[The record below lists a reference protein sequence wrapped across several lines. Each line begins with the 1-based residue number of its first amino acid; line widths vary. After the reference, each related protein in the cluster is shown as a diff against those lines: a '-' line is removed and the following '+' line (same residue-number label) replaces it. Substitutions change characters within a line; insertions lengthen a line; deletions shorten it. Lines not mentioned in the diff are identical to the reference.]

1 MFRLQKG
8 VQENDAVEVLVRS
21 ALPEWTWKEA
31 GGPQEVWTRV
41 RSSSGDDNLYLDLSW
56 KLKTPTRLPEVSFNL
71 ATFLLACTTPAAC
84 SHDRT
89 EFASKF
95 LPCRQCGCTSVLT
108 PRLRTQPH
116 G

>member
-1 MFRLQKG
+1 M
-8 VQENDAVEVLVRS
+8 QENDAVELLMHS

-71 ATFLLACTTPAAC
+71 ATPALACLTSATC
-84 SHDRT
+84 SNNRAELASKVW
-89 EFASKF
+89 EFA
-95 LPCRQCGCTSVLT
+95 CRQCGCTSVLT
-108 PRLRTQPH
+108 PRLQTQPH